1 MTYIVDGDLEGGEF
15 SGVSSNRFASGCVIQ
30 TAWGIMLHNHL
41 QSGLKSRGTR
51 RQFQRLAWVEE
62 TRLRDSVVLGMEF
75 ECDGV
80 ANGGRDVGWVVV

>member
-1 MTYIVDGDLEGGEF
+1 
-15 SGVSSNRFASGCVIQ
+15 
-30 TAWGIMLHNHL
+30 MLHDHL

-62 TRLRDSVVLGMEF
+62 TGLRDSVVLWMEF